1 MEFVGTKWSIRNVDI
16 YRTKQEKI
24 VKNFY
29 EYSLHNLILML
40 GWSRETL
47 IIKILSA
54 FPI

>member
-16 YRTKQEKI
+16 YRTKQEKRI
-24 VKNFY
+24 KNFHQ
-29 EYSLHNLILML
+29 YSLPNMILVL

-47 IIKILSA
+47 IIRILSA